1 MARLLFIKDYTE
13 QFAYR
18 LLRGI
23 ISYSSLSGKW
33 VVYRMTLSEKRK
45 LGIDGVLKWALDWKA
60 DVVVG
65 QFEEGEDVGKFR
77 ENGIVA
83 KVLNYINNNIDRK
96 ISEPDILREVPM
108 SRRLLE
114 NRFKALKGCTPS
126 EYKDKNMRK
135 LAD

>member
-1 MARLLFIKDYTE
+1 MARLLFITDYTE

-45 LGIDGVLKWALDWKA
+45 LGIDGVLEWALNWKA
-60 DVVVG
+60 DVVVS
-65 QFEEGEDVGKFR
+65 QFEEGEDVQKFR

-83 KVLNYINNNIDRK
+83 IAQD
-96 ISEPDILREVPM
+96 
-108 SRRLLE
+108 
-114 NRFKALKGCTPS
+114 
-126 EYKDKNMRK
+126 
-135 LAD
+135 

>member
-1 MARLLFIKDYTE
+1 MARLLFITDYTE

-33 VVYRMTLSEKRK
+33 VVYRMTLAEKRK
-45 LGIDGVLKWALDWKA
+45 LGIDGV
-60 DVVVG
+60 V
-65 QFEEGEDVGKFR
+65 
-77 ENGIVA
+77 
-83 KVLNYINNNIDRK
+83 KVLNFINNNIDKK
-96 ISEPDILREVPM
+96 ISVPDILREIPM

-126 EYKDKNMRK
+126 EYKEKNLRK
-135 LAD
+135 LAE